1 MNKLKLLRLA
11 EKQDSEAY
19 TIDDLRQEQEKKED
33 FKTSYQEFYNDIK
46 QKRKY
51 IKEDW

>member
-1 MNKLKLLRLA
+1 MNKLKLLKLA

-19 TIDDLRQEQEKKED
+19 MQEDIQEEEEKKKD
-33 FKTSYQEFYNDIK
+33 YKDKYQEFYNDIK
-46 QKRKY
+46 QKSKY